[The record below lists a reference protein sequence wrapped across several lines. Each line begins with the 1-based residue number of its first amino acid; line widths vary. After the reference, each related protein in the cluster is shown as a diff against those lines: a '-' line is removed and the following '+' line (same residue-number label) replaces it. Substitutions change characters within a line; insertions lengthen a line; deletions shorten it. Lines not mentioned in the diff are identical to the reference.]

1 MDSSVPL
8 MHHDPSD
15 FLLSLFYDLSDPD
28 QNHPKG
34 THPKFS
40 GGRFSA
46 LSRDSLGCYGT
57 RVNIL
62 TREKTTVIR
71 LLSPGE
77 VDIHVNLA
85 PSCYRN
91 RDKQSAA
98 NFINWVNLTTQQR
111 TMQLYL
117 CENNSS
123 K

>member
-1 MDSSVPL
+1 MDPSVPL

-15 FLLSLFYDLSDPD
+15 FLLLLFYDSSDPD
-28 QNHPKG
+28 PNHPKG

-40 GGRFSA
+40 GGQFSA

-57 RVNIL
+57 RVNVL

-77 VDIHVNLA
+77 VDINLA
-85 PSCYRN
+85 ASCYRN

-98 NFINWVNLTTQQR
+98 NFINWLI
-111 TMQLYL
+111 
-117 CENNSS
+117 
-123 K
+123 